1 MFLKIKKL
9 YSNMKSKSLLWMKY
23 LIERSQKM
31 DSQLKLSC
39 IILNKELSTV
49 KEKNSCLNEK
59 INELKSTIS
68 SILQRTITKEEMKEM
83 IKEGLTP
90 IIDILLGEK
99 TLERKEEI
107 IQSEDLNS
115 AVLSL
120 TKTEDNR
127 IASGGEDGNISISS
141 YNLNEKKWKRD
152 IHKKKAHEDCV
163 SSLCNLN
170 NNRLLSGSSDY
181 SIKVWTISD
190 ADLKLIRELKE
201 KHTNDVTQVI
211 PLSKE
216 RFASCSWDNTVKIW
230 KDDETYERISTLEHD
245 DWIGSILQLRG
256 KEVLVS
262 CGDNSSTGVTFWDL
276 NNYTKQHN
284 IEGYSVIHSSHMIEL
299 SDGNIAISSKN
310 EPYPIIIIDS
320 NSYQV
325 KKEIQS
331 KELIIGCSSLC
342 MFDKNSFI
350 YVYEGAFLQISN
362 EDFSILYNS
371 QGGKFKGYRSIISL
385 EGGYFAIENGKRIS
399 IINLYNN

>member
-1 MFLKIKKL
+1 MIKT
-9 YSNMKSKSLLWMKY
+9 
-23 LIERSQKM
+23 LIERQTI

-49 KEKNSCLNEK
+49 KEKNYCLNKK
-59 INELKSTIS
+59 INELESTIS
-68 SILQRTITKEEMKEM
+68 SILQRTITKDEMKEM
-83 IKEGLTP
+83 IKEEIAP
-90 IIDILLGEK
+90 IIDILLAK
-99 TLERKEEI
+99 NTLKRTEEI

-152 IHKKKAHEDCV
+152 IYIKDAHKEGSVK
-163 SSLCNLN
+163 SLCTLN

-181 SIKVWTISD
+181 SIKVWNISD
-190 ADLKLIRELKE
+190 INLTLVQELKG

-211 PLSKE
+211 PLSKG
-216 RFASCSWDNTVKIW
+216 RFASCSWDNTVKVW
-230 KDDETYERISTLEHD
+230 KDYTYSCLSTLEHD
-245 DWIGSILQLRG
+245 DWIGSILQSRG

-284 IEGYSVIHSSHMIEL
+284 IEGYSVSCSSHMIEL
-299 SDGNIAISSKN
+299 FNGNIAISSKN
-310 EPYPIIIIDS
+310 EPYPIVIIDS

-325 KKEIQS
+325 KKVIQS
-331 KELIIGCSSLC
+331 KELITGCSSLC
-342 MFDKNSFI
+342 MFDEYSFI
-350 YVYEGAFLQISN
+350 YVYEGTFIKISN
-362 EDFSILYNS
+362 EDFSILYQS
-371 QGGKFKGYRSIISL
+371 QGGKFKGYKSIISL
-385 EGGYFAIENGKRIS
+385 EGGKYFAIENEKRIS
-399 IINLYNN
+399 IIKLI

>member
-1 MFLKIKKL
+1 MKGRPKL
-9 YSNMKSKSLLWMKY
+9 LMKN
-23 LIERSQKM
+23 LITRQTNE
-31 DSQLKLSC
+31 SQLKLSC

-49 KEKNSCLNEK
+49 KDKNDCLNKK
-59 INELKSTIS
+59 INELESTIS

-83 IKEGLTP
+83 IQEGLAP
-90 IIDILLGEK
+90 IIDILLEKK
-99 TLERKEEI
+99 TLKQREEI

-127 IASGGEDGNISISS
+127 IASGGDDGNISISS

-152 IHKKKAHEDCV
+152 IYKKDAHKDGKV
-163 SSLCNLN
+163 NSLCTLN
-170 NNRLLSGSSDY
+170 NNRLLSGSSDH

-190 ADLKLIRELKE
+190 VDLTLIQELKE

-216 RFASCSWDNTVKIW
+216 RFASCSWDSTVKIW
-230 KDDETYERISTLEHD
+230 KDRTYSCLSTLGHD
-245 DWIGSILQLRG
+245 ECWIGSILQLRG

-262 CGDNSSTGVTFWDL
+262 CGDNLTTGVTFWDL
-276 NNYTKQHN
+276 NKYNKQHN
-284 IEGYSVIHSSHMIEL
+284 IEGYGVNWSSHMIEL
-299 SDGNIAISSKN
+299 SNGNIAISSRKD
-310 EPYPIIIIDS
+310 PYPIVIIDS

-325 KKEIQS
+325 KKVIES
-331 KELIIGCSSLC
+331 KELITGCSSLC
-342 MFDKNSFI
+342 IFDENSFI

-362 EDFSILYNS
+362 EDFSILYQS

-385 EGGYFAIENGKRIS
+385 EGGYFAIENEKRIS